1 MAKKR
6 GKTRFDL
13 LLEWIADRIF
23 YILVGG
29 LAIYLFFFF
38 FVSLDRQINGGNRV
52 AFGQGVGYA
61 IDNHPFRLHKI
72 AVPNMEGNRSE
83 GFVFGNW
90 KYMAVHEGD
99 PLYPKVASWVAK
111 CMYGYGDGGTPVVEN
126 VNYILKLFGVPL
138 FSYNT
143 EDFVCR
149 GDKWSGL
156 FLHMAKTNN
165 PFDDNYLKS
174 DPFDYY
180 YYKKRGAT
188 FDPKYYRKSI
198 ANNWETARH

>member
-13 LLEWIADRIF
+13 LLEWIANRLF

-38 FVSLDRQINGGNRV
+38 FVQVDRQINGGNRIG
-52 AFGQGVGYA
+52 FGRGIGYT
-61 IDNHPFRLHKI
+61 IDDHPFILYKI
-72 AVPNMEGNRSE
+72 SVPNMEGNKSE

-90 KYMAVHEGD
+90 DSMTVHESD
-99 PLYPKVASWVAK
+99 PLYPKVYSWVAQ
-111 CMYGYGDGGTPVVEN
+111 CMYGYGDNGTPVVEN
-126 VNYILKLFGVPL
+126 VNYIIKLFGIPL

-143 EDFVCR
+143 EDFICR
-149 GDKWSGL
+149 GDKWSRL
-156 FLHMAKTNN
+156 FLHMSEKNN
-165 PFDDNYLKS
+165 PFGNKYFKS

-180 YYKKRGAT
+180 YYKKLGAT
-188 FDPKYYRKSI
+188 FDPKYYQKSI
-198 ANNWETARH
+198 ANNWSNWRP